1 MDVKKLLVIE
11 DDRDIAEILTI
22 YLEHVGYD
30 VTVASCG
37 EEALSSLAQT
47 EFHLII
53 CDIMLPDM
61 EGTFIIKELRKQSNI
76 PVIFLSSKK
85 ENVDILNGFHLG
97 GDDYITKPF
106 DPDILVARVQAQ
118 LKRSINTNKSNESQ
132 KSTVVWK
139 DAHLELHFDS
149 WDVKRDG
156 QLVSLSTKERQLL
169 FHLAKHP
176 NQVFTV
182 NQLYDQI
189 WGLDGLSDTRTV
201 MVHIHHLRKKLEL
214 EASDPHYIITV
225 RGIGYKF
232 NAK

>member
-1 MDVKKLLVIE
+1 MDVKKILVIE
-11 DDRDIAEILTI
+11 DDRDIAEILSI
-22 YLEHVGYD
+22 YLGHVGYD
-30 VTVASCG
+30 IAVATCG
-37 EEALSSLAQT
+37 EEALSNLAQT
-47 EFHLII
+47 EFDLII

-61 EGTFIIKELRKQSNI
+61 EGTFIIKELRKHSNI

-85 ENVDILNGFHLG
+85 ENEDILNGFHLG
-97 GDDYITKPF
+97 GDDYVTKPF

-118 LKRSINTNKSNESQ
+118 LKRSVKASNKEEHSSE
-132 KSTVVWK
+132 VWK

-149 WDVKRDG
+149 MDVKRNG
-156 QLVSLSTKERQLL
+156 QPVSLSTKERQLL

-182 NQLYDQI
+182 NQLYDLI

-201 MVHIHHLRKKLEL
+201 MVHIHHLRKKLEI
-214 EASDPHYIITV
+214 EASDPSYIMTV

-232 NAK
+232 NTK